1 MCRKQIYLYY
11 AVVRKYLSL
20 LSYAMAK
27 NSLNLLNNHMKPII
41 DPINKELIKSELSVQ
56 KRVRIT
62 NKANNEIY
70 VFTAH
75 DSPNLMKEVG
85 RLREIAFRHYGG
97 GTGLEADI
105 DKYDTMGVPYRQLI
119 VWDPENEEILG
130 GYRFIYGS
138 DVEFD
143 EEGKPMLA
151 TAHLYHFSPQFIDEF
166 LPYTVE
172 LGRSFVS
179 LEYQSTLM
187 GRKGIFALD
196 NLWDGLGALTVI
208 DPDIKYFFGK
218 VTMYGTYNK
227 NARNMILYFLNKHFP
242 DKEELVAP
250 IEPLITGTS
259 FDTMKK
265 LFHGKNFKEDYRI
278 LNKEVR
284 ALGYNI
290 PPLINAYMGLSP
302 TMRFFGTAVNDEFG
316 DVEESGILI
325 EIEQIMEEKR
335 ARHIESYLKSNPSRR
350 FLLKLKR
357 RITTQTKKRIVTVPK
372 SKLDGQNRGPKQ
384 L

>member
-1 MCRKQIYLYY
+1 MQK
-11 AVVRKYLSL
+11 
-20 LSYAMAK
+20 
-27 NSLNLLNNHMKPII
+27 II
-41 DPINKELIKSELSVQ
+41 DPIHKDLIKSELTPD
-56 KRVRIT
+56 KMMRTT
-62 NKANNEIY
+62 NKANNELY

-75 DSPNLMKEVG
+75 DAPNLMKEVG

-97 GTGLEADI
+97 GTGLASDI
-105 DKYDTMGVPYRQLI
+105 DKYDTMKNPYRQLI

-130 GYRFIYGS
+130 GYRFICGA
-138 DVEFD
+138 DVRFD
-143 EEGKPMLA
+143 KKGKPRLA
-151 TAHLYHFSPQFIDEF
+151 TAHLLNFSDNFIENY

-196 NLWDGLGALTVI
+196 NLWDGLGALSVI
-208 DPDIKYFFGK
+208 DPTLKYFFGK

-227 NARNMILYFLNKHFP
+227 EARNMILYFLKKHFP
-242 DKEELVAP
+242 DFDQLVVPIAP
-250 IEPLITGTS
+250 LKTGT
-259 FDTMKK
+259 DIEKMQK
-265 LFHGKNFKEDYRI
+265 LFHEESFKDDYKI

-302 TMRFFGTAVNDEFG
+302 YMRFFGTSINDEFG

-325 EIEQIMEEKR
+325 EIEQILEEKR
-335 ARHIESYLKSNPSRR
+335 MRHIESYLKSNPSKR
-350 FLLKLKR
+350 FLSRLKKLIKYSRRRKR
-357 RITTQTKKRIVTVPK
+357 KKPK
-372 SKLDGQNRGPKQ
+372 RGNN
-384 L
+384 

>member
-1 MCRKQIYLYY
+1 MEK
-11 AVVRKYLSL
+11 
-20 LSYAMAK
+20 
-27 NSLNLLNNHMKPII
+27 II
-41 DPINKELIKSELSVQ
+41 EPVSKELIKSELTVQ
-56 KRVRIT
+56 KRVRTT

-85 RLREIAFRHYGG
+85 RLREIAFRYYGG

-105 DKYDTMGVPYRQLI
+105 DKYDLMEIPYRQLI

-130 GYRFIYGS
+130 GYRFIFGS

-143 EEGKPMLA
+143 ANGKPMLA
-151 TAHLYHFSPQFIDEF
+151 TAHLLNFSQEFITDY

-179 LEYQSTLM
+179 LEYQSTLQ

-196 NLWDGLGALTVI
+196 NLWDGLGALSVI
-208 DPDIKYFFGK
+208 DPEIKYFFGK

-227 NARNMILYFLNKHFP
+227 DARNMILYFLNKHFP
-242 DKEELVAP
+242 DHKKMVTPIDPLV
-250 IEPLITGTS
+250 TGT
-259 FDTMKK
+259 DYAKMKQ
-265 LFHGKNFKEDYRI
+265 LFTGRNFKEDYKI

-290 PPLINAYMGLSP
+290 PPLINAYMSLSP
-302 TMRFFGTAVNDEFG
+302 TMRFFGTAINDEFG
-316 DVEESGILI
+316 EVEESGILI
-325 EIEQIMEEKR
+325 EIAQILEEKR
-335 ARHIESYLKSNPSRR
+335 ARHIETYLQSKPSKR
-350 FLLKLKR
+350 FLMKLR
-357 RITTQTKKRIVTVPK
+357 ELVATNSKK
-372 SKLDGQNRGPKQ
+372 
-384 L
+384 

>member
-1 MCRKQIYLYY
+1 MQEEIIQPIDKT
-11 AVVRKYLSL
+11 L
-20 LSYAMAK
+20 L
-27 NSLNLLNNHMKPII
+27 
-41 DPINKELIKSELSVQ
+41 KSELTVQ
-56 KRVRIT
+56 KRVRRT
-62 NKANNEIY
+62 NKADNEIY

-105 DKYDTMGVPYRQLI
+105 DKYDTMENPYRQLI

-130 GYRFIYGS
+130 GYRFICGP
-138 DVEFD
+138 DVGFD
-143 EEGKPMLA
+143 EKGKPTLA
-151 TAHLYHFSPQFIDEF
+151 TAHLLNFSPEFIKKY

-187 GRKGIFALD
+187 SRKGIFALD

-208 DPDIKYFFGK
+208 DPSLKYFFGK
-218 VTMYGTYNK
+218 VTMYGTYDK
-227 NARNMILYFLNKHFP
+227 EARNMILYFLNKHFP
-242 DKEELVAP
+242 DSDKLVTA
-250 IEPLITGTS
+250 IHPLET
-259 FDTMKK
+259 DTDTDKMEK
-265 LFHGKNFKEDYRI
+265 LFTGKSFKDDYKI

-284 ALGYNI
+284 LLGLNI

-302 TMRFFGTAVNDEFG
+302 NMRFFGTAINDEFG

-325 EIEQIMEEKR
+325 EIDQILEEKR
-335 ARHIESYLKSNPSRR
+335 QRHIESYLKSNPTKQ
-350 FLLKLKR
+350 LLFQLKKMIR
-357 RITTQTKKRIVTVPK
+357 KKRIPLFPK
-372 SKLDGQNRGPKQ
+372 KVKRKKHT
-384 L
+384 

>member
-1 MCRKQIYLYY
+1 MEK
-11 AVVRKYLSL
+11 
-20 LSYAMAK
+20 
-27 NSLNLLNNHMKPII
+27 II
-41 DPINKELIKSELSVQ
+41 EPVSRSLIKSELTIQ
-56 KRVRIT
+56 KRVRST

-70 VFTAH
+70 IFTAH
-75 DSPNLMKEVG
+75 DSPNLMREVG

-105 DKYDTMGVPYRQLI
+105 DKYDTMEIPYRQLI

-130 GYRFIYGS
+130 GYRFIFGS

-143 EEGKPMLA
+143 ENGKPILA
-151 TAHLYHFSPQFIDEF
+151 TAHLLNFSKEFIDDY

-179 LEYQSTLM
+179 LEYQSTLL

-227 NARNMILYFLNKHFP
+227 EARNMILYFLNKHFP
-242 DKEELVAP
+242 DNQYLVTP
-250 IEPLITGTS
+250 IEPLVTGT
-259 FDTMKK
+259 DMEKMKQR
-265 LFHGKNFKEDYRI
+265 FHGRNFKEDYKI
-278 LNKEVR
+278 LNREVR

-290 PPLINAYMGLSP
+290 PPLINAYMSLSP
-302 TMRFFGTAVNDEFG
+302 TMRFFGTAINDEFG
-316 DVEESGILI
+316 MVEESGILI
-325 EIEQIMEEKR
+325 EIGQILEEKR
-335 ARHIESYLKSNPSRR
+335 TRHIETYLKSKPTKR
-350 FLLKLKR
+350 FLMSL
-357 RITTQTKKRIVTVPK
+357 KRIVTTKTKKRSITIPK
-372 SKLDGQNRGPKQ
+372 AKTERRRDSSDLKEPGKPA
-384 L
+384 

>member
-1 MCRKQIYLYY
+1 MEK
-11 AVVRKYLSL
+11 
-20 LSYAMAK
+20 
-27 NSLNLLNNHMKPII
+27 II
-41 DPINKELIKSELSVQ
+41 DPVSKELIKSELTVQ
-56 KRVRIT
+56 KRVRT
-62 NKANNEIY
+62 THKANNEIY

-75 DSPNLMKEVG
+75 DSPNLMREVG

-105 DKYDTMGVPYRQLI
+105 DKYDTMEVPYRQLI

-138 DVEFD
+138 DVEYD
-143 EEGKPMLA
+143 KEGKPMLA
-151 TAHLYHFSPQFIDEF
+151 TAHLYNFSQQFIDEF
-166 LPYTVE
+166 LPTTVE

-179 LEYQSTLM
+179 LEYQSTLL

-208 DPDIKYFFGK
+208 DPEIEYFFGK

-227 NARNMILYFLNKHFP
+227 DARNMILYFLNKHFP
-242 DKEELVAP
+242 DKLKLVTP
-250 IEPLITGTS
+250 IDPLVTGTN
-259 FDTMKK
+259 FEKMQQ
-265 LFHGKNFKEDYRI
+265 LFHGKSFKDDYKI

-302 TMRFFGTAVNDEFG
+302 TMRFFGTAINDEFG
-316 DVEESGILI
+316 EVEESGILI
-325 EIEQIMEEKR
+325 RIDQILEEKR
-335 ARHIESYLKSNPSRR
+335 ARHMDTYMKSNPSKR
-350 FLLKLKR
+350 FLLRLKR
-357 RITTQTKKRIVTVPK
+357 MITSNKRNRKIAIPSKKNSKKEENQQNIQSK
-372 SKLDGQNRGPKQ
+372 SKQ
-384 L
+384 

>member
-1 MCRKQIYLYY
+1 MEK
-11 AVVRKYLSL
+11 
-20 LSYAMAK
+20 
-27 NSLNLLNNHMKPII
+27 II
-41 DPINKELIKSELSVQ
+41 EPVSKELIKSELTVQ
-56 KRVRIT
+56 KRVRST

-75 DSPNLMKEVG
+75 NSPNLMREVG

-105 DKYDTMGVPYRQLI
+105 DQYDTMEIPYRQMI

-143 EEGKPMLA
+143 EQGKPKLA
-151 TAHLYHFSPQFIDEF
+151 TAHLLNFSQEFINEY
-166 LPYTVE
+166 LPCTVE

-179 LEYQSTLM
+179 LEYQSTLL

-208 DPDIKYFFGK
+208 DPDIRYFFGK

-227 NARNMILYFLNKHFP
+227 DARNMILYFLNKHFP
-242 DKEELVAP
+242 DEKKMVTP
-250 IEPLITGTS
+250 IEPLETGTNIEK
-259 FDTMKK
+259 MQH
-265 LFHGKNFKEDYRI
+265 LFHDRSFKEDYKI
-278 LNKEVR
+278 LNREVR

-290 PPLINAYMGLSP
+290 PPLINAYMSLSP

-316 DVEESGILI
+316 QVEESGILI
-325 EIEQIMEEKR
+325 EIDQILEEKR
-335 ARHIESYLKSNPSRR
+335 ARHIETYLKSKPSRR
-350 FLLKLKR
+350 FLIRLR
-357 RITTQTKKRIVTVPK
+357 RLISTKGKKRKVTVSRVK
-372 SKLDGQNRGPKQ
+372 TERKN
-384 L
+384 

>member
-1 MCRKQIYLYY
+1 MT
-11 AVVRKYLSL
+11 
-20 LSYAMAK
+20 
-27 NSLNLLNNHMKPII
+27 PII
-41 DPINKELIKSELSVQ
+41 DPIDKNLIKSELTVQ
-56 KRVRIT
+56 KRVRMT

-105 DKYDTMGVPYRQLI
+105 DKYDTMDVPYRQLI

-143 EEGKPMLA
+143 QEGKPKLA

-166 LPYTVE
+166 LPHTVE

-227 NARNMILYFLNKHFP
+227 HARNMILYFLRKHFP
-242 DKEELVAP
+242 DQEKLVTP
-250 IEPLITGTS
+250 IDPLVTS
-259 FDTMKK
+259 TDLTSMKK
-265 LFHGKNFKEDYRI
+265 LFHGKSFKEDYRI

-284 ALGYNI
+284 SLGYNI

-325 EIEQIMEEKR
+325 EIDQIMEEKR
-335 ARHIESYLKSNPSRR
+335 ARHIESYLKSKPSRR
-350 FLLKLKR
+350 FLLKLRR
-357 RITTQTKKRIVTVPK
+357 RITSRTRKRVVTLPK
-372 SKLDGQNRGPKQ
+372 SKQDGKNKAD
-384 L
+384 